1 MPVEAAERTTPLVV
15 TEKDQTIHDDF
26 GTASQPVSITDGKT
40 PAVLE
45 IASSAADKDGV
56 TTVYSNIINGT
67 FTVGGSKDNVA
78 EANGIW
84 VQDNYPGTV
93 RLANGLNVKVD
104 AAGNYYNTSGIY
116 LEGVDR
122 SHYPKSTDE
131 SVNANEE
138 YKNNGNQISSTT
150 VNVGSGTTITVNAK
164 APEGKTGTF
173 VNSVALENHFGHMN
187 VGDNVHLNLTTGAF
201 QENDSAGFYQLYYG
215 DTSIGNGFTS
225 TVTATTG
232 NSSQHVIVH
241 AVHSNHDHP
250 LDHQIHAITQNKLHI
265 GDDAVLTA
273 QVHDQTQGDYT
284 ENGSIDET
292 GAFLSRT
299 DFIIGDRMKVD
310 TEQTGVPG
318 RKGYGINE
326 STIIT
331 GIYTRAAKGSIGS
344 DLMNTVK
351 VKNRNMQMVAGMRFS
366 GWLQNGDE
374 RPENPSDDTSIV
386 SVGAR
391 NMNKI
396 DVEDSIARHLVG
408 IIADSDSN
416 INIGQDC
423 QIHMYINQS
432 QVSGYTYGI
441 YAGAGGS
448 NSTIHFGPYGT
459 LSLKQD
465 GGTSDQTIGI
475 CTAANSTIDLGPHGT
490 LSLMQYGGTSNQTY
504 GIYAVSDS
512 KIDFGPYGTLSLEQ
526 VGGTSNQTIGICTDP
541 NSTIHFGSYGT
552 VSLKQE
558 GGTSKNGMFGIY
570 ADANTKINFGPHGT
584 LSLMQDGG
592 ISNKTYGIY
601 AVSDSKID
609 FGPYGTLSLAQDRG
623 TSNGTYG
630 IYADANK
637 TIDFGPH
644 GTINLMQDGGTSN
657 QTMGIYAVSGSKIDF
672 GPYGTVSLQFEGDYQ
687 GNSQILS
694 DLWNYGADTE
704 VKDHASFTVSGNLTK
719 AVPQAITQI
728 RGIYVGNGT
737 GRFGGNLTVHTSGH
751 NYAMVSG
758 IVASADTEKTNL
770 LSDGDNAHVTVDAT
784 EDETGT
790 TNKLSGGNYIAG
802 IKNSGKGSFVT
813 VGRNAQIQVSAPED
827 KEVSALWVYKNAKM
841 EMGDGAVLTVNSAA
855 AENNNVVKA
864 DSVGK
869 VTFDGGMTLSGSQNA
884 IYSTGDGSSV
894 TALGAGRKVILGN
907 LESADKGSIKLKLNT
922 ADSLLRGKSTI
933 DGFRPDAATT
943 HGLMAATAEVNDASG
958 NASGDNMPADTE
970 LTVANGARWDMT
982 DNSQVKTL
990 NHENGGT
997 VNMSY
1002 NPELQ
1007 RLDVDTY
1014 NGNGGVFRMKSDL
1027 NQLETDDKKYADKV
1041 YIQNAEVGST
1051 GLIQVHDQSFL
1062 TGHEVTGTKYQLL
1075 ITDKSGKAKFSGMDL
1090 DDGGLWDVTPTIQNG
1105 KYVHDVMNVSDANE
1119 EQWYLTK
1126 LERKINK
1133 DTIPLMK
1140 AADNSYAL
1148 YRLDIDSLRKR
1159 MGDLRFRNLKDTSGL
1174 WARDFHGAYDGSG
1187 VDSKYNGFQLGYDYA
1202 ANDKSV
1208 YGFFAERTISNPK
1221 YSYGSSKDHGLS
1233 GGLYGT
1239 WLGDSGVYTDVV
1251 AKWGR
1256 DDTNL
1261 HTWGGWPD
1269 SANYRTWNES
1279 LSVEWGKTFTRDD
1292 GLFLEP
1298 EAQMV
1303 FGRLGSKDYTTRRGR
1318 TVSMGS
1324 YDSAIGRLGILLG
1337 KRVTDREHPYDY
1349 YLKFS
1354 MLHEFGGER
1363 NFHLAA
1369 PDGET
1374 YDYSEDY
1381 RDTWYEAG
1389 FGGTW
1394 HINGNTSL
1402 YADAERSFGGMWH
1415 KKWQW
1420 NVGVNWQF

>member
-1 MPVEAAERTTPLVV
+1 MKRNQKHCFRKIGAGRLTLSKHTGRTLLAALLLTGAFCVPAEAAVQNEPLVV
-15 TEKDQTIHDDF
+15 TDPGQTVNDDF
-26 GTASQPVSITDGKT
+26 DVTNCSN

-45 IASSAADKDGV
+45 IGSTAAADTSGV
-56 TTVYSNIINGT
+56 TSVNSKTISGTYSNKG
-67 FTVGGSKDNVA
+67 

-84 VQDNYPGTV
+84 VQDKYPGKV
-93 RLANGLNVKVD
+93 NLADGLQITLTSD
-104 AAGNYYNTSGIY
+104 GNYYNTSGIY

-122 SHYPKSTDE
+122 SHNPKSTDE
-131 SVNANEE
+131 SVNANKE

-250 LDHQIHAITQNKLHI
+250 SDHQIHAITQNKLHI

-273 QVHDQTQGDYT
+273 QVHDQTQGEYT
-284 ENGSIDET
+284 EKGSIDEA

-318 RKGYGINE
+318 RTGDGINE
-326 STIIT
+326 STIIA

-344 DLMNTVK
+344 DLTNTVK
-351 VKNRNMQMVAGMRFS
+351 VKNRNMQMVEGMRFS
-366 GWLQNGDE
+366 GWLENGDE

-391 NMNKI
+391 NINKI

-416 INIGQDC
+416 INIGQEC
-423 QIHMYINQS
+423 QIHMDINQS

-448 NSTIHFGPYGT
+448 NSTIDFG
-459 LSLKQD
+459 S
-465 GGTSDQTIGI
+465 
-475 CTAANSTIDLGPHGT
+475 HGT
-490 LSLMQYGGTSNQTY
+490 FSLT
-504 GIYAVSDS
+504 
-512 KIDFGPYGTLSLEQ
+512 Q
-526 VGGTSNQTIGICTDP
+526 VGGTSNQTIGICTDS

-552 VSLKQE
+552 VSLKQQD

-570 ADANTKINFGPHGT
+570 ADANTKIDFGPHGT

-592 ISNKTYGIY
+592 ISNKTMGIY

-609 FGPYGTLSLAQDRG
+609 FGPYGTLSLA
-623 TSNGTYG
+623 
-630 IYADANK
+630 
-637 TIDFGPH
+637 
-644 GTINLMQDGGTSN
+644 QDGGTSN

-719 AVPQAITQI
+719 AVPRDITQI
-728 RGIYVGNGT
+728 IGIYVGNGT
-737 GRFGGNLTVHTSGH
+737 GRFGDNLTVHTSGH

-758 IVASADTEKTNL
+758 IVASADTKKTNL
-770 LSDGDNAHVTVDAT
+770 SVGDNAHVTVDAT

-802 IKNSGKGSFVT
+802 INSGKGSSVT

-864 DSVGK
+864 DSAGK
-869 VTFDGGMTLSGSQNA
+869 VTFDGGMTLAGTQNA
-884 IYSTGDGSSV
+884 IYSTGDGSLV
-894 TALGAGRKVILGN
+894 KAMDEGRKVIYGN
-907 LESADKGSIKLKLNT
+907 LESADTGTIKLNLNT
-922 ADSLLRGKSTI
+922 ADSLLRGKST
-933 DGFRPDAATT
+933 
-943 HGLMAATAEVNDASG
+943 VNGG
-958 NASGDNMPADTE
+958 NTE
-970 LTVANGARWDMT
+970 LTVANGALWNMT
-982 DNSQVKTL
+982 DTSQVTTL
-990 NHENGGT
+990 NHNNGGI
-997 VNMSY
+997 VNMTY
-1002 NPELQ
+1002 NPHLQ
-1007 RLDVDTY
+1007 RLDVGTY
-1014 NGNGGVFRMKSDL
+1014 NGNGGIFRMKSDL
-1027 NQLETDDKKYADKV
+1027 NELETDGSLHADKV
-1041 YIQNAEVGST
+1041 YIDKAMEGST
-1051 GLIQVHDQSFL
+1051 GFIQVHDQSFL

-1075 ITDKSGKAKFSGMDL
+1075 VTDESRKAKFSGLTL
-1090 DDGGLWDVTPTIQNG
+1090 DEGGLWDVTPTIQNG
-1105 KYVHDVMNVSDANE
+1105 KYVHDVMSISDANE
-1119 EQWYLTK
+1119 KQWYLTK

-1159 MGDLRFRNLKDTSGL
+1159 MGDLRFRNLKDSSGL
-1174 WARDFHGAYDGSG
+1174 WARDFHGAYEGQG
-1187 VDSKYNGFQLGYDYA
+1187 VDSRYNGFQLGYDYA

-1221 YSYGSSKDHGLS
+1221 YSYGSSKDHGLF

-1239 WLGDSGVYTDVV
+1239 WLGDSGLYTDVV

-1256 DDTNL
+1256 DDTEL
-1261 HTWGGWPD
+1261 RTRGGWPD

-1298 EAQMV
+1298 EAQVV
-1303 FGRLGSKDYTTRRGR
+1303 FGRLGSKDYTTCRGR

-1354 MLHEFGGER
+1354 VLHEFGGER